1 MKPAV
6 RQHQH
11 FIDNRAQPASGGG
24 AIEVGSLGDVVG
36 GSGSDAGTE
45 SLGPILVVGGIAA
58 AIGAGIAFAPQIEQA
73 LADAGIELPP
83 LP

>member
-24 AIEVGSLGDVVG
+24 AIDVVDPSSGLGLGSL
-36 GSGSDAGTE
+36 ARGTAAD
-45 SLGPILVVGGIAA
+45 IDRAVAA
-58 AIGAGIAFAPQIEQA
+58 ARAAIE
-73 LADAGIELPP
+73 
-83 LP
+83 

>member
-24 AIEVGSLGDVVG
+24 AIEVVDPSSGLGLGSLARGTAADIDRAVAAFSAVG
-36 GSGSDAGTE
+36 KE
-45 SLGPILVVGGIAA
+45 LGVI
-58 AIGAGIAFAPQIEQA
+58 
-73 LADAGIELPP
+73 
-83 LP
+83 

>member
-24 AIEVGSLGDVVG
+24 AIDVVDPSSGLGLGSLARGTAADIDRAVPLVAEVVQRLRKL
-36 GSGSDAGTE
+36 SSMA
-45 SLGPILVVGGIAA
+45 
-58 AIGAGIAFAPQIEQA
+58 
-73 LADAGIELPP
+73 
-83 LP
+83 